1 MECTAD
7 NPYLFYIYTLFIK
20 RHISQFSVA
29 YSLLSA
35 DDFVIHYLSVV
46 FHDKGEETE
55 DHESMGGC
63 VMSLTNRV
71 AIKMGIYLTNRWSS
85 VLKQS
90 RSSTK
95 CKVNSSLSAQLR
107 GFINDCI
114 EVRHTRVAIKGQER
128 ICISAENNNRASRLL
143 RCDIEVPCYQLDK
156 FLFLH
161 VVLWRDA

>member
-20 RHISQFSVA
+20 RHSSQFRVA
-29 YSLLSA
+29 NSLLTA
-35 DDFVIHYLSVV
+35 DDFGIHYLSVV

-55 DHESMGGC
+55 DESMGGC

-71 AIKMGIYLTNRWSS
+71 AIKMGTYLTNRCSS

-90 RSSTK
+90 RSNTK
-95 CKVNSSLSAQLR
+95 CKVNSSLSAPLR

-128 ICISAENNNRASRLL
+128 ICISAENNNRASRLS